1 MAFAV
6 VARNE
11 PVTPADRAR
20 AVAPS
25 GGVPQSVRAFVAD
38 KLLTLHETGRYQR
51 LAGWAAYYD
60 GRQFEGRTFDEHGCY
75 PGSMG
80 LAGGPEGFAGWQH
93 RRVRSVNNL
102 ALDIVE
108 QLTQWSVVGTS
119 WCSLRTP
126 GDEAATEWLEGI
138 AKESYFQHAT
148 AEVVATAGGCGSA
161 VVSGSWR
168 QDRVAWEVHRPEQC
182 WPLSWVEPRDLVPL
196 EVVKVFRQP
205 DPYAPARAR
214 PQRPEEGPWTLR
226 YWSGR
231 GPAGEPGIEAYYLAY
246 RDTKGFWVIDPQ
258 GPAVAHGSER
268 CPVFWVPRGTTREE
282 RGFDGEPFFAGAE
295 GLIDASNELEQAG
308 DNTSKR
314 NADDTI
320 VVKDKAENAPKVLR
334 KGSLGAIFAPG
345 GAEYLSQ
352 KGDSAKVLYEL
363 GERREAQAYRQAHVI
378 KVDVETLSRQTT
390 GESLKRLYFTMLNEA
405 DDVRTWAERY
415 FVRPATEWMLAM
427 SRDMAARG
435 VPVSMP
441 PVEDDADPGEGGK
454 PGKPVV
460 RARKPGSSSYVVVTW
475 PQAFPPT
482 IDDLKTA
489 SEAVKNATGGTQI
502 ISRETGIATMVRA
515 GASVEGGVEAEV
527 ERLRAEADEKA
538 ENTAKGIGLATKA
551 EADNAPEPK
560 AGDIEADPEADDKSK
575 AGATDE

>member
-1 MAFAV
+1 MAFALV
-6 VARNE
+6 DRTQ
-11 PVTPADRAR
+11 PVTLADRAR
-20 AVAPS
+20 AAAPS
-25 GGVPQSVRAFVAD
+25 GNVPPSLRAFVTER
-38 KLLTLHETGRYQR
+38 LLTLHETERSQR
-51 LAGWAAYYD
+51 LARWSAYYD
-60 GRQFEGRTFDEHGCY
+60 GRQFDGRPFDEHGCY

-80 LAGGPEGFAGWQH
+80 LSGGPEGQVGWQH

-119 WCSLRTP
+119 WCSLKTP
-126 GDEAATEWLEGI
+126 GDAAATEWLEGLS
-138 AKESYFQHAT
+138 KESYFQHAV
-148 AEVVATAGGCGSA
+148 AEMVATTGGCGAS

-168 QDRVAWEVHRPEQC
+168 RDRVAWEVHRPEHC
-182 WPLSWVEPRDLVPL
+182 WPLAWVEPRDLVPL

-205 DPYAPARAR
+205 DPYARASAR
-214 PQRPEEGPWTLR
+214 PPAPDAGPWMLR
-226 YWSGR
+226 YWSGQ

-246 RDTKGFWVIDPQ
+246 RDSRGSWVIDPQ

-314 NADDTI
+314 NADDTL
-320 VVKDKAENAPKVLR
+320 VVKDKAENAPRVLR
-334 KGSLGAIFAPG
+334 KGAFSAIFSPG

-435 VPVSMP
+435 VPVAMP
-441 PVEDDADPGEGGK
+441 PVEDDPRPGADGKLGE
-454 PGKPVV
+454 PVV
-460 RARKPGSSSYVVVTW
+460 RERKPGTSSAVVVTW

-489 SEAVKNATGGTQI
+489 SEAIKNATGGTQVM
-502 ISRETGIATMVRA
+502 SRETGIATLVRA
-515 GASVEGGVEAEV
+515 GATVPGGAAAEV
-527 ERLRAEADEKA
+527 DRLRDEADEKA
-538 ENTAKGIGLATKA
+538 EQGAKMLGLNA
-551 EADNAPEPK
+551 EAEAKAAPPGEDDKEK
-560 AGDIEADPEADDKSK
+560 AGPVD
-575 AGATDE
+575 G